1 MLTRT
6 NPNPN
11 PSLNP
16 NPNPNPPNP
25 NQGWTLGT
33 CMEYASSSNSTLL
46 SPSIDFVK
54 PLVSE
59 YLTADQ
65 SYVNGVFDTYFV
77 PSAASGELPSLYF
90 TMAMRTMVMV
100 VLTIAGTLP
109 SLCLLRRCLL
119 RLPYAD
125 YCPRRRHPACNLCV
139 CSLACNSLCPRYAP
153 VASLHPARRRVVH
166 GLRAAQRGGLRRPLA
181 RTRRVA
187 SPGA

>member
-77 PSAASGELPSLYF
+77 PSAASGVS
-90 TMAMRTMVMV
+90 
-100 VLTIAGTLP
+100 
-109 SLCLLRRCLL
+109 
-119 RLPYAD
+119 
-125 YCPRRRHPACNLCV
+125 
-139 CSLACNSLCPRYAP
+139 CPRYTLLWPCA
-153 VASLHPARRRVVH
+153 LW
-166 GLRAAQRGGLRRPLA
+166 
-181 RTRRVA
+181 
-187 SPGA
+187 

>member
-11 PSLNP
+11 PNPSSNPNP

-33 CMEYASSSNSTLL
+33 CMEYAASSNSTLL

-77 PSAASGELPSLYF
+77 PSAASGSLPSLYF
-90 TMAMRTMVMV
+90 TMAMHAHYGYGRAYYCRSAALAMLTATMPTTV
-100 VLTIAGTLP
+100 TL
-109 SLCLLRRCLL
+109 C
-119 RLPYAD
+119 
-125 YCPRRRHPACNLCV
+125 
-139 CSLACNSLCPRYAP
+139 
-153 VASLHPARRRVVH
+153 
-166 GLRAAQRGGLRRPLA
+166 
-181 RTRRVA
+181 
-187 SPGA
+187 